1 MANSPQV
8 FVANIGAVSNASL
21 PLWKCPAGFG
31 GVTIIGVQ
39 STQLTAGT
47 TQLYLID
54 MGSAGTATTGGTL
67 ATSGTAHA
75 AKVPVAWTVTSGT
88 GAYLAEGSYLAV
100 KEGNVGTTVTVTE
113 IAITYIWGK

>member
-1 MANSPQV
+1 MADQTPQIMV
-8 FVANIGAVSNASL
+8 VNIGAISNANL
-21 PLWKCPAGFG
+21 PIYKCPTGYG
-31 GVTIIGVQ
+31 GISILQVQ

-54 MGSAGTATTGGTL
+54 MGAAGTATNGGTL

-75 AKVPVAWTVTSGT
+75 AKVPVAWTVASSP
-88 GAYLAEGSYLAV
+88 YLAEGSYLAV

-113 IAITYIWGK
+113 VAITYKFGK

>member
-1 MANSPQV
+1 MAEKSPSV
-8 FVANIGAVSNASL
+8 FVANIGAISNASL
-21 PLWKCPAGFG
+21 PLWKVPAGFG

-54 MGSAGTATTGGTL
+54 MGPAGTTTNGGTL
-67 ATSGTAHA
+67 ATSGTPHA
-75 AKVPVAWTVTSGT
+75 AKVPVAWTVAASP
-88 GAYLAEGSYLAV
+88 YLAEGSYLAV

-113 IAITYIWGK
+113 IAITYVFGK

>member
-1 MANSPQV
+1 MADQIPQI

-21 PLWKCPAGFG
+21 PLFKCPTGFG
-31 GVTIIGVQ
+31 GITILQVQ

-54 MGSAGTATTGGTL
+54 MGAAGTTTNGGTL

-75 AKVPVAWTVTSGT
+75 AKVPVTWTIGSSP
-88 GAYLAEGSYLAV
+88 YLAEGSYLAV

-113 IAITYIWGK
+113 IAVTYMFGK

>member
-1 MANSPQV
+1 MSSNSPQI

-21 PLWKCPAGFG
+21 PLFKCPTGFG
-31 GVTIIGVQ
+31 GITIIGVQ

-54 MGSAGTATTGGTL
+54 MGAAGTATDGGTL

-75 AKVPVAWTVTSGT
+75 AKVPVAWTI
-88 GAYLAEGSYLAV
+88 GASPYLAEGSYLAV

-113 IAITYIWGK
+113 IAISYVFGK

>member
-1 MANSPQV
+1 MADQSPQI
-8 FVANIGAVSNASL
+8 FVANIGAISNASL
-21 PLWKCPAGFG
+21 PLFKCPTGFG
-31 GVTIIGVQ
+31 GMTILQVQ

-54 MGSAGTATTGGTL
+54 MGAAGTATTGGTL

-75 AKVPVAWTVTSGT
+75 AKTPVAWTVSSSP
-88 GAYLAEGSYLAV
+88 YLAEGSYLAV

-113 IAITYIWGK
+113 VAITYRFGK

>member
-1 MANSPQV
+1 MQPQV
-8 FVANIGAVSNASL
+8 MVVNIGAITNATL
-21 PLWKCPAGFG
+21 PLFKVPSGFG
-31 GVTIIGVQ
+31 GMTILGVQ

-54 MGSAGTATTGGTL
+54 AGAAGTLTTGGTL

-75 AKVPVAWTVTSGT
+75 AKSAVAWTVASSP
-88 GAYLAEGSYLAV
+88 YLAEGSYLAI

-113 IAITYIWGK
+113 VAISYVFGK